1 MKRFVASVVILALL
15 TGLSVFDLDRR
26 TSALMVSLTSVE
38 EQLSQWDQEETL
50 REMEALYRQW
60 QDHEDAMTHFVRHDQ
75 LESISSLLERALAL
89 ARYNDPTDL
98 AADLAEARHHLEH
111 LRVFEL
117 PSLGE

>member
-15 TGLSVFDLDRR
+15 TGLVIFSVFDLDRR

-89 ARYNDPTDL
+89 ARYNDPTGSTP
-98 AADLAEARHHLEH
+98 
-111 LRVFEL
+111 
-117 PSLGE
+117 PSGASSGF